1 MTTNEQDKRHVSST
15 ELRTYT
21 LIMLSSLTCPI
32 VSWGDTHQISE
43 GGEYILNEAEPGTR
57 VEITPDG
64 NVGYT
69 TYIVNY
75 NDSPENSV
83 AVGPMLSP
91 QRIDHEYVI
100 KYKGGGIGTLYVD
113 NTNTTEHSKNVLLYI
128 EKATIDAVTLRTSGT
143 MDVADD
149 SHVKIIYSDGHTTEL
164 TNHGVID
171 NIAKLYG
178 NVLNTGSGTI
188 GDLHIYGG
196 LTNKNGGIVRLRD
209 DTSFVNTLWNE
220 GKIID
225 EGRVATALRLNGSGN
240 VLYNSG
246 VIDLSSDGLEVAGGG
261 SWSASN
267 SGTIRQKR
275 VTHGGWRNAPLT
287 LTSKNNEM
295 NEFDNTGVI
304 LGEYNAITIDKN
316 PDELAAGGVIN
327 ITNAGKILGD
337 ISTKKDGTEIK
348 TGLINEKTGIWIG
361 AFLDTYMDNDLKS
374 SNTFASIINH
384 GTIRAIRDD
393 RGGDSI
399 IHSASF
405 FNDGT
410 IDIRSA
416 PLTIV
421 GDYVGMAGSKIWTS
435 GVLGGDETQLPN
447 LVITGT
453 VSGDDTTLVKVDNLG
468 GAGAATTDGILVVRA
483 GTVEAGG
490 FEKEGRIVA
499 GAYDYDLVR
508 VESGDHTEWRLT
520 SALTPEP
527 PGPVPPVP
535 PGPEPGPEPVPPVPP
550 VPPAPVHVVRPEA
563 VTYAENLRQANTL
576 FMTDSEQRRAVG
588 EYTDPVT
595 GRTETSS
602 LWLSQTGGHSTRHD
616 ASGQLKSDYNRYTVQ
631 LGGTLLS
638 LPAGD
643 DGRLEAGVQA
653 GYGHA
658 RGNTRS
664 GLTGYRA
671 RGTVSGYSTGLYGTW
686 RQHRDGQSG
695 AYVSTTLQYSW
706 LKNQVKGDDLA
717 AEKYDARGT
726 TLSLEGGYDYA
737 VWQGGEQ
744 NGDSLFIRPHAQVT
758 RMGVQADEHREAN
771 GTRVRQQ
778 GDGSVFSR
786 TGVRVWLDKAV
797 SKGQRVQPFV
807 ETNWLHNTRD
817 FCSSMDDVRDCL
829 AGNRNQA
836 EVLAGVRGDVSPDV
850 AVTAQAGGRFGS
862 QAGRDL
868 AGTLNVS
875 VKF

>member
-1 MTTNEQDKRHVSST
+1 MTTSERAKQSV
-15 ELRTYT
+15 RTGDRVTIT
-21 LIMLSSLTCPI
+21 LLLTSALTVPCL
-32 VSWGDTHQISE
+32 SWGDAHVIPE
-43 GGEYILNEAEPGTR
+43 GGEYHLVDGELGTR
-57 VEITPDG
+57 VDITYSNPPG
-64 NVGYT
+64 KETTVINNYT
-69 TYIVNY
+69 VPGQSVFIAPLI
-75 NDSPENSV
+75 SPLRED
-83 AVGPMLSP
+83 L
-91 QRIDHEYVI
+91 EYTI
-100 KYKGGGIGTLYVD
+100 KYKGGEIGTLYID
-113 NTNTTEHSKNVLLYI
+113 NSNVTRYSSQVSLTI
-128 EKATIDAVTLRTSGT
+128 EKALINAVSIQSSGSIDVDT
-143 MDVADD
+143 D
-149 SHVKIIYSDGHTTEL
+149 SHIKIMNSDGHTTEL

-171 NIAKLYG
+171 NISMLYG
-178 NVLNTGSGTI
+178 DVLNTDSGSI
-188 GDLHIYGG
+188 GDIHLYGI
-196 LTNKNGGIVRLRD
+196 LTNKENGTVKLRD
-209 DTSFVNTLWNE
+209 DTSFVRGLWNE
-220 GKIID
+220 SKISD
-225 EGRVATALRLNGSGN
+225 VGVNTALKLNGSGN

-246 VIDLSSDGLEVAGGG
+246 VIELSYNGLIVAGGG
-261 SWSASN
+261 TWSAVN
-267 SGTIRQKR
+267 TGDIRQKGP
-275 VTHGGWRNAPLT
+275 TGDMWRNAALT
-287 LTSKNNEM
+287 LTSKTNQINTLNNE
-295 NEFDNTGVI
+295 GVI
-304 LGEYNAITIDKN
+304 IGEYNAITIDKN
-316 PDELAAGGVIN
+316 PDELAAGGLIN
-327 ITNAGKILGD
+327 ITNAGKIFGD
-337 ISTKKDGTEIK
+337 ISTEKRG
-348 TGLINEKTGIWIG
+348 TGLTTVLTNEKTGLWIG
-361 AFLDTYMDNDLKS
+361 AFMDTYMDNDIKS
-374 SNTFASIINH
+374 SNTFASITNH
-384 GTIRAIRDD
+384 GTIRAIRDN

-410 IDIRSA
+410 IDIRTA
-416 PLTIV
+416 PLTID
-421 GDYVGMAGSKIWTS
+421 GDYIGMAGSKIWTS

-453 VSGDDTTLVKVDNLG
+453 VSGDDVTLVKVDNLG

-483 GTVEAGG
+483 STVEAGG

-527 PGPVPPVP
+527 PGPPVP

-588 EYTDPVT
+588 EYSDPVT

-602 LWLSQTGGHSTRHD
+602 LWLSQTGGHSARHD
-616 ASGQLKSDYNRYTVQ
+616 ASGQLNSDYNRYTVQ

-695 AYVSTTLQYSW
+695 AYISTTLQYSW

-758 RMGVQADEHREAN
+758 RMGVKADEHREVN
-771 GTRVRQQ
+771 GTRVSQQ

-817 FCSSMDDVRDCL
+817 FCSSMDGVRDCL

-836 EVLAGVRGDVSPDV
+836 EVLAGVTGDVSRNV

-862 QAGRDL
+862 QASRDL